1 MFNITYQITGSTVS
15 LSYLPG
21 TMQSGSMVVP
31 WESGA
36 FALVS
41 GTLGP
46 LTGFGTTDDASGIA
60 TIPTVVNGSPAL
72 ACARAVVNGPTYP
85 ASPATISWSA
95 CPQAFPSNL
104 PVQSAQGVALAGGTQ
119 YLVARGMDDAN
130 LVSTRS
136 GSAAAWGPLTASGG
150 LGFAKPV
157 ITKSLG
163 TLWPYSL
170 AADRRVAIK

>member
-1 MFNITYQITGSTVS
+1 
-15 LSYLPG
+15 
-21 TMQSGSMVVP
+21 
-31 WESGA
+31 
-36 FALVS
+36 
-41 GTLGP
+41 
-46 LTGFGTTDDASGIA
+46 
-60 TIPTVVNGSPAL
+60 
-72 ACARAVVNGPTYP
+72 
-85 ASPATISWSA
+85 
-95 CPQAFPSNL
+95 
-104 PVQSAQGVALAGGTQ
+104 VQSAQGVALAGGTQ

-163 TLWPYSL
+163 TWWTYSL